1 MRRFSFGL
9 VLSLFFCAYIVQAQD
24 DQLTTLSSN
33 INSKLLSL
41 KDEIRSWNDE
51 LLATT
56 TRLEAQSELLK
67 TSESEVEEWKAK
79 STRLSA
85 SLTNINEEL
94 TNSHALIT
102 QLRTKLSIVIKFVIA
117 LACIIVIRT
126 ICMVIGFIVAA
137 RGIKLPRW
145 LDILI

>member
-1 MRRFSFGL
+1 
-9 VLSLFFCAYIVQAQD
+9 
-24 DQLTTLSSN
+24 
-33 INSKLLSL
+33 
-41 KDEIRSWNDE
+41 
-51 LLATT
+51 
-56 TRLEAQSELLK
+56 
-67 TSESEVEEWKAK
+67 
-79 STRLSA
+79 
-85 SLTNINEEL
+85 LTNINEEL